1 MVITA
6 LNQSEIF
13 CLSPEGN
20 QGLSLLYSPLAGK
33 ALLADYAMI
42 TRAEKACLKHPG
54 SPLPDEMFRPL
65 LDFIPVKERNPI
77 ASDPA
82 QLSSLTILPNEICN
96 LNCSYCYAAA
106 GRSKQQPDPEVL
118 LGAVRHFVTTHG
130 RYNRQLY
137 ISFGGGGEPFLSWKL
152 VKQSVEVASELSDK
166 LGVETGFSFA
176 TNGTLLNREIISLIR
191 KYQIK
196 ANVSFDI
203 LPDVQLAQR
212 GRYDEVSRNLHL
224 MTEAGIFPTIN
235 AVITPLNVH
244 RQEEMAAALISNF
257 PDICRA
263 SFDFVVDAGLYADP
277 AGLGA
282 FLNDYYLHFVR
293 ARAVAQEAGVEIS
306 SIELAKA
313 ASLRARGCSGSL
325 ALTAEGKYSICF
337 VVSSPASPLYPEF
350 IIGRAGTEGKA
361 LIDQD
366 LFRHHLDDNVL
377 KNRKCQSCF
386 AKWHCGGGCHFRN
399 CTYSDAHLEEVC
411 RITRKMVKL
420 GLLEKAESQVRTL
433 FGKTLT
439 QLTAEEASG
448 KLLNM
453 NE

>member
-1 MVITA
+1 MVTPA

-13 CLSPEGN
+13 CLFPDEN
-20 QGLSLLYSPLAGK
+20 PGLSLLYSPLGGTAV
-33 ALLADYAMI
+33 LADNALI
-42 TRAEKACLKHPG
+42 ARAEQLCLNQPG
-54 SPLPDEMFRPL
+54 SPVTDEMLRPL

-106 GRSKQQPDPEVL
+106 GRSKQL
-118 LGAVRHFVTTHG
+118 LDRELMLSAVRHFVTTHG

-137 ISFGGGGEPFLSWKL
+137 ISFGGGGEPFLSWEL
-152 VKQSVEVASELSDK
+152 VKESVEVASDLSDK
-166 LGVETGFSFA
+166 LGIETGFSFA
-176 TNGTLLNREIISLIR
+176 TNGTLLNREMISLIR

-203 LPDVQLAQR
+203 LPDVQQAQR
-212 GRYDEVSRNLHL
+212 GRYEAVSRNLHR

-244 RQEEMAAALISNF
+244 RQEEMAIALISNF
-257 PDICRA
+257 PDIRRA
-263 SFDFVVDAGLYADP
+263 SFDFVVDAGLFADP
-277 AGLGA
+277 VALGA
-282 FLNDYYLHFVR
+282 FLNDYYRYFVR
-293 ARAVAQEAGVEIS
+293 ARVVAKAAGVEIS

-337 VVSSPASPLYPEF
+337 VVSSPASPLYSEF
-350 IIGRAGTEGKA
+350 IIGQAGTEGKA

-377 KNRKCQSCF
+377 ENKKCQSCF

-399 CTYSDAHLEEVC
+399 CTYSDAQLEEVC

-433 FGKTLT
+433 YGKNLS
-439 QLTAEEASG
+439 QLTPEEVSG

>member
-1 MVITA
+1 MVTPA

-13 CLSPEGN
+13 CLFPDEN
-20 QGLSLLYSPLAGK
+20 PGLSLLYSPLAGN
-33 ALLADYAMI
+33 AVLADNPLI
-42 TRAEKACLKHPG
+42 TRAEQLCLNHPG
-54 SPLPDEMFRPL
+54 SPVTDETLRPL

-77 ASDPA
+77 ASNPA

-106 GRSKQQPDPEVL
+106 GRSKQRLDRELL
-118 LGAVRHFVTTHG
+118 LGAIRHFISIHG
-130 RYNRQLY
+130 QNNRQLY
-137 ISFGGGGEPFLSWKL
+137 ISFGGGGEPFLSWELIKE
-152 VKQSVEVASELSDK
+152 SVEVASDLSDK
-166 LGVETGFSFA
+166 LGIETGFSFA
-176 TNGTLLNREIISLIR
+176 TNGTLLNREMLSLIR

-203 LPDVQLAQR
+203 LPDVQQAQR
-212 GRYDEVSRNLHL
+212 GRYEEVSRNLHR
-224 MTEAGIFPTIN
+224 MAAAGISPTIN

-244 RQEEMAAALISNF
+244 RQEEMAIALISNF
-257 PDICRA
+257 PDIRRA
-263 SFDFVVDAGLYADP
+263 SFDFVVDAGLFADP
-277 AGLGA
+277 VALGA
-282 FLNDYYLHFVR
+282 FLNDYYRYFVR
-293 ARAVAQEAGVEIS
+293 ARVVAKAAGVEIS

-337 VVSSPASPLYPEF
+337 VVSSPASPLYSEF
-350 IIGRAGTEGKA
+350 IIGQAGTEGKA

-377 KNRKCQSCF
+377 ENQKCHSCF

-411 RITRKMVKL
+411 RITRKMVKR
-420 GLLEKAESQVRTL
+420 GLLENAESQIHNL
-433 FGKTLT
+433 YGKSLT
-439 QLTAEEASG
+439 ELNPEEVSG
-448 KLLNM
+448 MLIKM
-453 NE
+453 NG

>member
-33 ALLADYAMI
+33 ALLADHAMI

-106 GRSKQQPDPEVL
+106 GRSKQQLDPEVL
-118 LGAVRHFVTTHG
+118 LGAVRHFVTIHG

-137 ISFGGGGEPFLSWKL
+137 ISFGGGGEPFLSWEL
-152 VKQSVEVASELSDK
+152 VKKSVEVASDLSDK
-166 LGVETGFSFA
+166 LGIETGFSFA
-176 TNGTLLNREIISLIR
+176 TNGTLLNREMISLIR

-203 LPDVQLAQR
+203 LPDVQQAQR
-212 GRYDEVSRNLHL
+212 GRYEEVSRNLHR
-224 MTEAGIFPTIN
+224 MTAAGISPTIN

-244 RQEEMAAALISNF
+244 WQEEMAIALINNF
-257 PDICRA
+257 PDIRRA
-263 SFDFVVDAGLYADP
+263 SFDFVVDAGLFADP
-277 AGLGA
+277 VALGA
-282 FLNDYYLHFVR
+282 FFNDYYRYFVR
-293 ARAVAQEAGVEIS
+293 ARVAAKAAGVEIS

-313 ASLRARGCSGSL
+313 TSLRARGCSGSL

-337 VVSSPASPLYPEF
+337 VVSSPASPLYPGF
-350 IIGRAGTEGKA
+350 IIGRAGTDGESQ
-361 LIDQD
+361 IDQE

-377 KNRKCQSCF
+377 ENEKCHSCF

-399 CTYSDAHLEEVC
+399 RTYSDAQLGEVC
-411 RITRKMVKL
+411 RIIRKMIKL
-420 GLLEKAESQVRTL
+420 GLLEKAESQVYTL
-433 FGKTLT
+433 YGKTISD
-439 QLTAEEASG
+439 LTADEVTG
-448 KLLNM
+448 KLLKM